1 MVKSITKIRP
11 YRVFKQSGLYYVK
24 INKKKIFIKHHK
36 KINKNGDKQIVK
48 VIINNLL
55 AQRKSRARKRKTK
68 DVIGIAAA
76 ALQPANG
83 KVNVSRIGDSKAA
96 EQAPTVDPLYA
107 NANKRTSQPENK
119 IVAFLYQISVVV

>member
-11 YRVFKQSGLYYVK
+11 YRVFKQNGLYYVK
-24 INKKKIFIKHHK
+24 INKKKIFINHHK

-68 DVIGIAAA
+68 D
-76 ALQPANG
+76 G
-83 KVNVSRIGDSKAA
+83 KA
-96 EQAPTVDPLYA
+96 
-107 NANKRTSQPENK
+107 
-119 IVAFLYQISVVV
+119 

>member
-48 VIINNLL
+48 VIINNWL
-55 AQRKSRARKRKTK
+55 AQRKSRARKRKQK
-68 DVIGIAAA
+68 DVIGIAPA

-107 NANKRTSQPENK
+107 TKKASQPEQIEGEQK
-119 IVAFLYQISVVV
+119 IVAFL